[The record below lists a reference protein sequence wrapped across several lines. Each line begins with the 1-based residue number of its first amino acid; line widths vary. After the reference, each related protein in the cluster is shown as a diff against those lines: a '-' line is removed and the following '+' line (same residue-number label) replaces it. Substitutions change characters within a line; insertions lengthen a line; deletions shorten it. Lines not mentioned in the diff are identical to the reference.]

1 MPPQGISARSTPAPL
16 RINYRGRVGPI
27 VASLSCHL
35 TCNGTSDTLT
45 TMADETMEKI
55 VSLCKRRGFV
65 FPGSEIYGGFAGTY
79 DWGPYGV
86 ELRMNVVHEWT
97 RAMQMHENM
106 ALLDSSI
113 FTAGKVWEASGHV
126 SGFSDPLV
134 VCGHCHTKL
143 RADHL
148 LEIVG
153 VTADEKMSEV
163 QINKIFDEHRTKL
176 HCPVCGAQ
184 KFGTVS
190 AKSLLATSTLGMFE
204 EGDDQV
210 YLRGET
216 AQGIFINYKN
226 VLDSGFSSV
235 PFGIAQVGK
244 AFRNEISPRQF
255 LFRKREFEQME
266 MQYFVRPSDAS
277 SAYEAWRKERF
288 AYYDS
293 IGIKKEKLRWK
304 QHENL
309 VFYAKDAWDI
319 QYEYPFG
326 WNELEGIH
334 YRGDYDLSQHQK
346 YSGVDMSYYDEGLKE
361 RYIPH
366 VIETSV
372 GVDRMI
378 LMILCDAYHEDEMN
392 GDKRIVLRL
401 AKNIAPVKAAV
412 FPLLRNK
419 PELVEKAREVHRMLK
434 REIRGK
440 VMWDDNGNIG
450 KRYRRQDEIGTP
462 YCITI
467 DFDTLG
473 DPSTGSGQGK
483 PELKDTVTV
492 RDRDTGAQERVAIAD
507 LVARIAL

>member
-1 MPPQGISARSTPAPL
+1 MDAKDDL
-16 RINYRGRVGPI
+16 
-27 VASLSCHL
+27 
-35 TCNGTSDTLT
+35 
-45 TMADETMEKI
+45 MEKI

-65 FPGSEIYGGFAGTY
+65 YQGSEIYGGFAGTY
-79 DWGPYGV
+79 DWGPLGV
-86 ELRMNVVHEWT
+86 ALRRNVVDNWT
-97 RAMQMHENM
+97 NAMQQHEV

-126 SGFSDPLV
+126 AGFSDPMV
-134 VCGHCHTKL
+134 ICNSCHTKL

-148 LEIVG
+148 LEIIG
-153 VTADEKMSEV
+153 VVADEKMSEA
-163 QINKIFDEHRTKL
+163 QINAIFDQHRDKL
-176 HCPVCGAQ
+176 HCPVCG
-184 KFGTVS
+184 KKDFGKVL

-204 EGDDQV
+204 EGDAQV

-226 VLDSGFSSV
+226 VLDSGYSV

-266 MQYFVRPSDAS
+266 MQYFVAPKDAPRV
-277 SAYEAWRKERF
+277 YEEWRKERM
-288 AYYDS
+288 AYYDQL
-293 IGIKKEKLRWK
+293 GIQKEKLRWK

-326 WNELEGIH
+326 WSELEGIH

-346 YSGVDMSYYDEGLKE
+346 FSGVDLSFYDEETKE

-372 GVDRMI
+372 GVDRTV
-378 LMILCDAYHEDEMN
+378 LMLLADAYTEDKMN
-392 GDKRIVLRL
+392 GEKRTVLKFVPRM
-401 AKNIAPVKAAV
+401 APVKAAV
-412 FPLLRNK
+412 FPLLKNK
-419 PELVEKAREVHRMLK
+419 PELVAKAREIYSMLK
-434 REIRGK
+434 KEIPQI
-440 VMWDDNGNIG
+440 VFDDNGNIG

-462 YCITI
+462 WCITV

-473 DPSTGSGQGK
+473 DPSTSSGQ
-483 PELKDTVTV
+483 ETSLKDTVTL
-492 RDRDTGAQERVAIAD
+492 RHRDTGEQERVSVAELHKLLAD
-507 LVARIAL
+507 QLK

>member
-1 MPPQGISARSTPAPL
+1 
-16 RINYRGRVGPI
+16 
-27 VASLSCHL
+27 
-35 TCNGTSDTLT
+35 
-45 TMADETMEKI
+45 MEKI

-86 ELRMNVVHEWT
+86 ELRQHVVNEWI
-97 RAMQMHENM
+97 RSMREQDNI

-113 FTAGKVWEASGHV
+113 FAAGKVWEASGHV
-126 SGFSDPLV
+126 AGFSDPLV
-134 VCGHCHTKL
+134 VCNSCHAKL

-148 LEIVG
+148 LEIIG
-153 VTADEKMSEV
+153 VVADEKMTET
-163 QINKIFDEHRTKL
+163 QINSIFDQHRDKL
-176 HCPVCGAQ
+176 HCPVCG
-184 KFGTVS
+184 KKNFGRVS
-190 AKSLLATSTLGMFE
+190 AKSLLATSSLGMFE
-204 EGDDQV
+204 EGDEQV

-216 AQGIFINYKN
+216 AQGIFINYRN
-226 VLDSGFSSV
+226 VLDTGRYSV

-266 MQYFVRPSDAS
+266 MQYFVDPREAPA
-277 SAYEAWRKERF
+277 AYEEWRQKRMAFYDRF
-288 AYYDS
+288 
-293 IGIKKEKLRWK
+293 GIRKDKLRWK

-326 WNELEGIH
+326 WNELEGVH
-334 YRGDYDLSQHQK
+334 YRGNYDLSQHQK
-346 YSGVDMSYYDEGLKE
+346 FSGVDMSYFDGESKE
-361 RYIPH
+361 RFIPH

-378 LMILCDAYHEDEMN
+378 LMLLCDAYHEDEM
-392 GDKRIVLRL
+392 GGEKRVVLRL

-419 PELVEKAREVHRMLK
+419 PQIVEKAREVYQMLRK
-434 REIRGK
+434 HVNGLVK
-440 VMWDDNGNIG
+440 WDDNGNIG

-473 DPSTGSGQGK
+473 ETAN
-483 PELKDTVTV
+483 LKDTVTL
-492 RDRDTGAQERVAIAD
+492 RDRDSGEQERVG
-507 LVARIAL
+507 VAELISRVAA